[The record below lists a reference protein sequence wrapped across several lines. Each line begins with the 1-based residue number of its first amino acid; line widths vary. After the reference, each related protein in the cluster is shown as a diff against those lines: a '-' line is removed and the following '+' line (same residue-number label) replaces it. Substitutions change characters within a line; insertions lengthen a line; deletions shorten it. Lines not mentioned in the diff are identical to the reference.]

1 MLNFLITG
9 TNTGVG
15 KTVFTGLYNKYL
27 NNFINVK
34 SHSIKPFCSG
44 GTNDLEF
51 IKASNFFNNNN
62 FDINYWYNELPV
74 SPAAVELITKKDV
87 NFDQVISRIN
97 KIIILRYFDVLLIEA
112 VGGFLSPINK
122 FYNVSSIAEKLSSN
136 LIIVAPNQVGVVNH
150 VLMTIETALARFL
163 DISCVVLMDQSNPD
177 PSSVNNSELI
187 SMHLPLMNSF
197 KGVFNFPW
205 LGARADNPA
214 FISVNLKKAEGV
226 LGEIFEKCVLPSL
239 GGDTSVK

>member
-1 MLNFLITG
+1 MQNFLITG

-15 KTVFTGLYNKYL
+15 KTIFTGLFNRYL
-27 NNFINVK
+27 NNLNNVK
-34 SHSIKPFCSG
+34 SHAIKPFCSG
-44 GTNDLEF
+44 GTDDLEF
-51 IKASNFFNNNN
+51 IDASNFFNNNN

-74 SPAAVELITKKDV
+74 SPAAVELITKNDI
-87 NFDQVISRIN
+87 NFDQVISKIN
-97 KIIILRYFDVLLIEA
+97 KIILLEYFDVLLIEA

-122 FYNVSSIAEKLSSN
+122 VYFVSSIAEKLSSD

-205 LGARADNPA
+205 LGEDAGNPHS
-214 FISVNLKKAEGV
+214 ISANVEASKGALEK
-226 LGEIFEKCVLPSL
+226 IFDAIHPK
-239 GGDTSVK
+239 